1 MAVNAAS
8 SVRVVNT
15 DSDVP
20 VARRPS
26 RWVRRLISRVVLA
39 VGLLLTAMGVAI
51 LLACTINDGAI
62 NSSRGESVG
71 EVMDTSPTRTVV
83 RFIDD
88 KGHVYIPD
96 NGVLYP
102 AGLQVH
108 QLVRVEYDSR
118 NPELVRVAGRSVTV
132 ALLPVFSAMAGLWAV
147 WLPSWWFLRR
157 WAAR

>member
-1 MAVNAAS
+1 MWRAVRELGGVGGDGRGELLQSVTVASDAVAVNAAS
-8 SVRVVNT
+8 SVRAANT

-26 RWVRRLISRVVLA
+26 RWVRRLISRAVLA
-39 VGLLLTAMGVAI
+39 VGLLLSAMGVAI
-51 LLACTINDGAI
+51 LLACAINDGAI

-83 RFIDD
+83 RFIDAR
-88 KGHVYIPD
+88 GHAYIPD

-108 QLVRVEYDSR
+108 QLVRVE
-118 NPELVRVAGRSVTV
+118 
-132 ALLPVFSAMAGLWAV
+132 
-147 WLPSWWFLRR
+147 
-157 WAAR
+157 